1 MQKFAMA
8 YKIPSNEL
16 VVGAIISCMS
26 SYGIINSQ
34 RKLGE
39 LVRKKVKETEHL
51 YQLSDER
58 IRRLAVSNH
67 LVELELRY
75 KEAGEGKLPH
85 KCPICGSKLKRLKN
99 MTIDGG
105 TVTLGYACQTC
116 RYWTG
121 LRRNVPARY
130 VFTSRR

>member
-1 MQKFAMA
+1 MA
-8 YKIPSNEL
+8 YRIPSSE
-16 VVGAIISCMS
+16 VIVKAIISCIGD
-26 SYGIINSQ
+26 YGVIYSQ

-39 LVRKKVKETEHL
+39 LVRKKIQETEHL
-51 YQLSDER
+51 YQVSDER

-67 LVELELRY
+67 LVELELKY
-75 KEAGEGKLPH
+75 KESMRGKLPH
-85 KCPICGSKLKRLKN
+85 KCPICGSLLKRIKN

-105 TVTLGYACQTC
+105 TVTLGYSCKTC

-121 LRRNVPARY
+121 LKKNVPARY

>member
-1 MQKFAMA
+1 MA
-8 YKIPSNEL
+8 YKIPSQEQI
-16 VVGAIISCMS
+16 VSAIIACMGV
-26 SYGIINSQ
+26 YGIVYSQ

-39 LVRKKVKETEHL
+39 LVRKKIKETEHL
-51 YQLSDER
+51 YQVSDER
-58 IRRLAVSNH
+58 IRRLAVSRH
-67 LVELELRY
+67 LVELDLRY
-75 KEAGEGKLPH
+75 KEAKKGKLPH
-85 KCPICGSKLKRLKN
+85 KCPICGSRLKRLKN

-121 LRRNVPARY
+121 LKKNVPARY